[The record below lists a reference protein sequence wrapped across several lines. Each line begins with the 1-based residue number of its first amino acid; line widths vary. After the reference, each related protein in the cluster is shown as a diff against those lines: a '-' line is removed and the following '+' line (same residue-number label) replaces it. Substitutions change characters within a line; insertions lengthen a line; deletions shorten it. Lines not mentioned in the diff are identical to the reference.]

1 MSDLPAIPLWFARV
15 TESWE
20 PYERFHGILGATM
33 RRKQLERLKDA
44 KKIEFSCRSS
54 NPGTVKLY
62 ARVMQNDIHSL

>member
-1 MSDLPAIPLWFARV
+1 MTDLPAVPLWFARV

-44 KKIEFSCRSS
+44 KKIEFSCRSG
-54 NPGTVKLY
+54 NPGAVKLY